1 MPSGRSQNQGGN
13 APSDILKYPLDLD
26 GATNEYTHRIN
37 FTIYKQSPMHGNSDV
52 IASIHLYMPP
62 DALKTSYQQSYADA
76 DVGAIGNAI
85 LRGGQDSRA
94 AFDQMM
100 SKDDSTWDAV
110 KSAFSAGSSLAE
122 GGAIM
127 EAAKQAAA
135 QATKQKVAGAALGGA
150 TAVQAL
156 EATAGRII
164 NPHKAVMYGGPGGF
178 RIFNYTFTMMPRS
191 KAEADEIAKI
201 VWSFKYY
208 MHPGLGGENANSRS
222 NSANSGD
229 GATINTSHTLTFP
242 EEFGIDLRVNKS
254 DPGTTG
260 SNVKPL
266 FKIDRCFL
274 ESLNVDYA
282 TQGSLAFFEDG
293 GQPQTTTLALQFK
306 ETSIMTKR
314 SIMEGF

>member
-1 MPSGRSQNQGGN
+1 MPHHFADS
-13 APSDILKYPLDLD
+13 APSILKYPSDLD
-26 GATNEYTHRIN
+26 GATNEYSHRIN
-37 FTIYKQSPMHGNSDV
+37 FTVYKQSPMHSKNTA
-52 IASIHLYMPP
+52 IASIHMYMPP
-62 DALKTSYQQSYADA
+62 DALKTSYQQTYADA
-76 DVGAIGNAI
+76 DMGAIGNAI
-85 LRGGQDSRA
+85 LSSGAGTRKALND
-94 AFDQMM
+94 MM
-100 SKDDSTWDAV
+100 AKDNSTWDAV
-110 KSAFSAGSSLAE
+110 KGAFTGGAE
-122 GGAIM
+122 VLQGGAIM

-156 EATAGRII
+156 EATAGRIL

-178 RIFNYTFTMMPRS
+178 RVFNYTFSMMPRT
-191 KAEADEIAKI
+191 KTEADEVAKI
-201 VWSFKYY
+201 VWAFKYY
-208 MHPGLGGENANSRS
+208 MHPGLGGENANSRN
-222 NSANSGD
+222 NSANMGD
-229 GATINTSHTLTFP
+229 AATINNSHTLTYP
-242 EEFGIDLRVNKS
+242 EEFGITLKVNGKESGTAGS
-254 DPGTTG
+254 D
-260 SNVKPL
+260 VKPL